1 MRTFLSV
8 FVGYAIFVV
17 SALVLFRITGA
28 VPQAQVSTAF
38 VIISTLN
45 GMFFAGV
52 GGYVA
57 TVIARGNSPVPALA
71 LFAVIAVLGVI
82 ALVGKSEGTTQ
93 VLKLAT
99 VFLMSPMALLGGLLR
114 LRQEA
119 AKKKP

>member
-17 SALVLFRITGA
+17 SALVLFRLTGA
-28 VPQAQVSTAF
+28 VPQAQVTTAF
-38 VIISTLN
+38 VVLSTVY
-45 GMFFAGV
+45 GMFFAAV

-57 TVIARGNSPVPALA
+57 TLIARGTSPVPALA

-99 VFLMSPMALLGGLLR
+99 VFLMAPMALLGGLVR
-114 LRQEA
+114 LRQAA
-119 AKKKP
+119 AKKDR